1 MATHF
6 EPDNSDTPPGAE
18 ASYQEE
24 QASAEMEAPR
34 RAASARFI
42 VDSEVGSD
50 AAIRDAMDPAN
61 QSLADALRMSFR
73 VLQAVI
79 LVLVV
84 LFLASGL
91 RTVDEGKTGVRTRWG
106 RIDADTDAGALS
118 PGLHFSIYPYPI
130 GDFILFNA
138 ERSVNVGETFAP
150 MSGGRTREQML
161 ERADSPIMPGRD
173 GSLLT
178 RDGDLAHAE
187 VSAQYVIDQPVEF
200 VESVHDADQKRNAD
214 RLVQLALQR
223 ATVQVV
229 AAAGLQEVLDQSEEL
244 QHRIQTSAQQVLDDL
259 ECGIQL
265 SNVRLEGS
273 APFTIVRALSDVTTA
288 RAAAGEQEEKAFQR
302 ASKELQTVA
311 GDKADDLI
319 RLIEQYEA
327 ALDRNDPAQEE
338 ILAQVHAIFESPEVT
353 GAVAD
358 IIQEARGY
366 QSKIENAL
374 SLEYQQFASLLPA
387 FRKDPKVFAKQHW
400 LATFAKVL
408 SRPDTEIIYVDPLMN
423 VRLTLTG
430 SSEIQEA
437 RKQLRLRQKQA
448 EVNAMQG
455 RSSESLWGA
464 DRSIETEGRS
474 FKEKR
479 DEKGNL
485 VPIGT
490 DR

>member
-6 EPDNSDTPPGAE
+6 EPENSKIPDPAD

-24 QASAEMEAPR
+24 QLAVEEDAPR
-34 RAASARFI
+34 RAASARF
-42 VDSEVGSD
+42 VVESTVGSD

-61 QSLADALRMSFR
+61 QSLADALRLSYR

-106 RIDADTDAGALS
+106 RIDSGADGGALS

-138 ERSVNVGETFAP
+138 DRSLNLGETFVP
-150 MSGGRTREQML
+150 MSAGRTREQML

-178 RDGDLAHAE
+178 RDGDLAHAQ

-200 VESVHDADQKRNAD
+200 LEAVYDADQKRNSD

-223 ATVQVV
+223 ATVQIV
-229 AAAGLQEVLDQSEEL
+229 AGAGLQEVLDQTEEL
-244 QHRIQTSAQQVLDDL
+244 EHQIQTSAQQVLDKID
-259 ECGIQL
+259 CGIQL
-265 SNVRLEGS
+265 TNVRLEGS
-273 APFTIVRALSDVTTA
+273 APLTIVRALGDVTTA
-288 RAAAGEQEEKAFQR
+288 RAAAGEQEEKATQR

-311 GDKADDLI
+311 GDKAEDLI
-319 RLIEQYEA
+319 KLIEQYES
-327 ALDRNDPAQEE
+327 ALDRDDPSQKE
-338 ILAQVHAIFESPEVT
+338 ILAQVYALFESPEIT
-353 GAVAD
+353 GTVAD
-358 IIQEARGY
+358 IIQDARGY
-366 QSKIENAL
+366 QTKIENAL

-387 FRKDPKVFAKQHW
+387 FRKDPKVFAKQRW
-400 LATFAKVL
+400 LETFAKVL
-408 SRPDTEIIYVDPLMN
+408 RRPDTEIIYVDPLMN

-430 SSEIQEA
+430 SSEIQEE
-437 RKQLRLRQKQA
+437 RKKMRLQDKQA
-448 EVNAMQG
+448 EVNAMPG
-455 RSSESLWGA
+455 RSGESLWGA
-464 DRSIETEGRS
+464 DRSIEQEGRT
-474 FKEKR
+474 FREKR
-479 DEKGNL
+479 DKDGNL
-485 VPIGT
+485 IPIGT